1 MFAAV
6 QPGNSVTISE
16 FIADNNHDGTAELF
30 ASLLDGVI
38 DTLEPSE
45 GATVQV
51 REHCGLCGQIC
62 TVWRSSP
69 VIPRVLNGL
78 AILPTL
84 VTKA

>member
-16 FIADNNHDGTAELF
+16 FVADDNHVVTAELF
-30 ASLLDGVI
+30 ASLLDGVV

-51 REHCGLCGQIC
+51 RRSNVACAVRYALCGALHP
-62 TVWRSSP
+62 SM
-69 VIPRVLNGL
+69 L
-78 AILPTL
+78 AF
-84 VTKA
+84 